1 MELKCVLNSSIQPNF
16 SGWSGKKYEI
26 SYWYCLVTEDAQ
38 FLVFDPSVCWNE
50 VHSSNL

>member
-26 SYWYCLVTEDAQ
+26 SY
-38 FLVFDPSVCWNE
+38 
-50 VHSSNL
+50 